1 MTAYEEPPVV
11 ELEELLD
18 EQTEHAGGRTAGQIA
33 LIVALTA
40 VGLVAISITAV
51 VLLPPIAEFASWI
64 SALVRAANGS

>member
-1 MTAYEEPPVV
+1 VTAYEEPPVV

-40 VGLVAISITAV
+40 VGLVAVSTLA
-51 VLLPPIAEFASWI
+51 VLLIPAGSEFVKWIAVAIRFG
-64 SALVRAANGS
+64 NGG